1 MPPGHWL
8 LLLLANLLFGFNLTA
23 SKFGML
29 HMPPLLFTGLRFVLL
44 SLVLWPLLRVPRDQL
59 PTVIAIAMCM
69 GGVHFGFMYVGLAFA
84 DDISAVA
91 IAAQLVVP
99 FAALLGVMVL
109 GERIGW
115 RRVTGMLM
123 AFGGV
128 AWLGFDPRVMSYLPA
143 LGLVVVGALGAAV
156 GITLMKRLR
165 GVSPLALQA
174 WVGVVGAPALLAMSW
189 WLESGQVHALANAP
203 ALVWGA
209 IAFSALGASLVA
221 HGSLYWLLQRH
232 DVSFI
237 SPLTLLTTVFAAGF
251 GVWLMGDILTSRML
265 LAGGVTLAGVAIIA
279 VRSGAMSG
287 KT

>member
-59 PTVIAIAMCM
+59 PTVIAIALCM

-84 DDISAVA
+84 DDISTVA
-91 IAAQLVVP
+91 IAAQLAVP
-99 FAALLGVMVL
+99 FAALLGVMAL

-115 RRVTGMLM
+115 RRVTGMLL

-128 AWLGFDPRVMSYLPA
+128 AWLGFDPRVLGYLPA

-189 WLESGQVHALANAP
+189 WLESGQVHALVNAP

-251 GVWLMGDILTSRML
+251 GVWLMGDVLTSRML
-265 LAGGVTLAGVAIIA
+265 LSGGVTLAGVAIIA
-279 VRSGAMSG
+279 VRSGATTG